1 VRPTFSNAWDRLT
14 YVVAEAQ
21 LLVAGVLV
29 ATGALLAWFQPTIPS
44 APPWAVDLA
53 SATLLFGPPLFL
65 AGTKFARWL
74 RTRRWVEVYHVK
86 APETVAHYYVP
97 PETWASKTVEGPG
110 PWPVNDGEAWAVRE
124 WEYHEDTEDLYVRG
138 TWYSAL
144 SDDKLMTARRH
155 TSQIHESLIDA
166 KLELGALVD
175 RIDEMG
181 AEIQKRVLTAA
192 SEARQRGRMLDKTAV
207 KDAVE
212 EAKESVETE
221 EELPTIEE
229 VDLPDGELG
238 DQSPVSIDDPAGGS
252 LDSQQ
257 EAATDGGS
265 DDL

>member
-1 VRPTFSNAWDRLT
+1 MRPTFRNVWDRLT

-21 LLVAGVLV
+21 LLVAGLLV
-29 ATGALLAWFQPTIPS
+29 TTGALIAWFQPTIPA
-44 APPWAVDLA
+44 APEWTTDLA

-74 RTRRWVEVYHVK
+74 RTRKWVEVYHVK

-144 SDDKLMTARRH
+144 SDDDLMTARRH
-155 TSQIHESLIDA
+155 TEAVHSSLVDA
-166 KLELGALVD
+166 KLELGSIED

-181 AEIQKRVLTAA
+181 AEIQRRTLNAA
-192 SEARQRGRMLDKTAV
+192 AEARQRGRMLDKTAV
-207 KDAVE
+207 KDAIE
-212 EAKESVETE
+212 TAKESVETE
-221 EELPTIEE
+221 NDLPTIED

-238 DQSPVSIDDPAGGS
+238 DQSPEAVDGRPGGS
-252 LDSQQ
+252 LDVPQ

-265 DDL
+265 DEL

>member
-1 VRPTFSNAWDRLT
+1 MRPTFRNVWDRLT
-14 YVVAEAQ
+14 YLLAEAQ
-21 LLVAGVLV
+21 LLVAGGLV
-29 ATGALLAWFQPTIPS
+29 AVGGLIAWYEPSVPS
-44 APPWAVDLA
+44 APGWLIDLV
-53 SATLLFGPPLFL
+53 SATLILGPPLFL
-65 AGTKFARWL
+65 AGIRFARWL

-155 TSQIHESLIDA
+155 TEAVHDSLIESH
-166 KLELGALVD
+166 LELGALTD

-181 AEIQKRVLTAA
+181 AEIQRRVLNAA
-192 SEARQRGRMLDKTAV
+192 AEARQRGRMLDKTAV
-207 KDAVE
+207 QDAID
-212 EAKESVETE
+212 EARESVETE
-221 EELPTIEE
+221 RDLPTIDE
-229 VDLPDGELG
+229 VDLPDERA
-238 DQSPVSIDDPAGGS
+238 DQRPEAVDREAGGS
-252 LDSQQ
+252 LDGPRPA
-257 EAATDGGS
+257 ETDGGS